1 MSGAEY
7 DHNNIFAKIIRGEIP
22 CHKIFETEHSLA
34 ILDAFPVTEGH
45 ALLLPKVEGYA
56 TMEAMPADVAAAFLA
71 DLPKLAK
78 AVKEGTGAD
87 GLNICQNNGKCSG
100 QEVPHVHVHVIPR
113 YTNDTLGL
121 KFPASAKEM
130 ITPEEAEKLA
140 GQKCVFFGSIKW
152 AVIDSRMEAFS
163 GVNAGGIDRRAVEA
177 QRKRV
182 EELRKLRASRVRSSA
197 LAESHNAS
205 SSYIDRRI
213 QEILKE
219 TLTIDEQLASLEN
232 FDISAAKG
240 NSKTTPEGA
249 SRVKAL
255 IFRKPKLET
264 VTSQS
269 VVRIDSERTSGM
281 TSLGDGLSAQKGP
294 ADIIDSYEKS
304 TQCENSYRTDER
316 GAVSA
321 EVDVA
326 TEQEP
331 QLMSSR
337 PQRRRSSV
345 RNPIFPRRGST
356 ALDKMRAA
364 VRAGNQDNRG
374 IPSAPARADLVIL
387 TEEEKE
393 NICKQ
398 RDFEEFLQRAS
409 KIVEKAIGI
418 SDLPGSMDID
428 PFIDYA
434 TEEHVGKSAAAGGE
448 SVPLRATDRVF
459 ARFGEEGRLGEI
471 TDVRWH
477 SGVPELFIA
486 AGGAGSWQRNK
497 LNGESPAVSVWSL
510 AMPKR
515 PEFLLRSHTAVVTAM
530 SDKFNPTIYL
540 GGSVSGSVLIWDTR
554 AKFSPV
560 QWSPTVGGLG
570 GSHEPYSGSPSL
582 VSPMHTQAICGME
595 IVGTRNAHHVTTV
608 SSEGKVCL
616 WSTAQLSE
624 PHHSVLLR
632 DSDQKDYSI
641 SAVAFSDT
649 DANLITLG
657 THDGHVVRARL
668 DSTTGNSTPWQ
679 VTKASLLAHDGMVTA
694 LDCHPLRDIRAT
706 QKPTVRRGFDDLLA
720 SGSVDW
726 TAKLWNMAGVDEN
739 NKIGDRER
747 TSGTADLSSILGI
760 SETPPAPA
768 SATVDAFK
776 DTVTDVQWH
785 PHHPAVLAAS
795 TVEGLHICNFNCN
808 TESPILSIRTP
819 GSAPQRIAWS
829 ADGRF
834 LLAGDAEGRVT
845 LYEADRSVYQPRSE
859 EWTRFE
865 GRLWTEEETTADEL

>member
-706 QKPTVRRGFDDLLA
+706 QKPTGRVRHL
-720 SGSVDW
+720 
-726 TAKLWNMAGVDEN
+726 
-739 NKIGDRER
+739 
-747 TSGTADLSSILGI
+747 
-760 SETPPAPA
+760 PPLP
-768 SATVDAFK
+768 T
-776 DTVTDVQWH
+776 
-785 PHHPAVLAAS
+785 
-795 TVEGLHICNFNCN
+795 
-808 TESPILSIRTP
+808 
-819 GSAPQRIAWS
+819 RIA
-829 ADGRF
+829 
-834 LLAGDAEGRVT
+834 VN
-845 LYEADRSVYQPRSE
+845 
-859 EWTRFE
+859 
-865 GRLWTEEETTADEL
+865 RLNKHIN

>member
-1 MSGAEY
+1 
-7 DHNNIFAKIIRGEIP
+7 
-22 CHKIFETEHSLA
+22 
-34 ILDAFPVTEGH
+34 
-45 ALLLPKVEGYA
+45 
-56 TMEAMPADVAAAFLA
+56 
-71 DLPKLAK
+71 
-78 AVKEGTGAD
+78 
-87 GLNICQNNGKCSG
+87 
-100 QEVPHVHVHVIPR
+100 
-113 YTNDTLGL
+113 
-121 KFPASAKEM
+121 
-130 ITPEEAEKLA
+130 
-140 GQKCVFFGSIKW
+140 
-152 AVIDSRMEAFS
+152 MEAFS
-163 GVNAGGIDRRAVEA
+163 GVNAGGIDRRTVEA

-182 EELRKLRASRVRSSA
+182 EELRKLRASR
-197 LAESHNAS
+197 
-205 SSYIDRRI
+205 
-213 QEILKE
+213 ILKE

-232 FDISAAKG
+232 FDTSATKG

-316 GAVSA
+316 GGAVSA

-326 TEQEP
+326 TDQEP

-364 VRAGNQDNRG
+364 VRAATQDNHE

-497 LNGESPAVSVWSL
+497 LNGE
-510 AMPKR
+510 
-515 PEFLLRSHTAVVTAM
+515 
-530 SDKFNPTIYL
+530 
-540 GGSVSGSVLIWDTR
+540 
-554 AKFSPV
+554 
-560 QWSPTVGGLG
+560 
-570 GSHEPYSGSPSL
+570 
-582 VSPMHTQAICGME
+582 
-595 IVGTRNAHHVTTV
+595 
-608 SSEGKVCL
+608 VC
-616 WSTAQLSE
+616 
-624 PHHSVLLR
+624 R
-632 DSDQKDYSI
+632 K
-641 SAVAFSDT
+641 
-649 DANLITLG
+649 
-657 THDGHVVRARL
+657 
-668 DSTTGNSTPWQ
+668 
-679 VTKASLLAHDGMVTA
+679 
-694 LDCHPLRDIRAT
+694 
-706 QKPTVRRGFDDLLA
+706 
-720 SGSVDW
+720 
-726 TAKLWNMAGVDEN
+726 
-739 NKIGDRER
+739 
-747 TSGTADLSSILGI
+747 
-760 SETPPAPA
+760 
-768 SATVDAFK
+768 
-776 DTVTDVQWH
+776 
-785 PHHPAVLAAS
+785 
-795 TVEGLHICNFNCN
+795 
-808 TESPILSIRTP
+808 
-819 GSAPQRIAWS
+819 
-829 ADGRF
+829 
-834 LLAGDAEGRVT
+834 
-845 LYEADRSVYQPRSE
+845 
-859 EWTRFE
+859 
-865 GRLWTEEETTADEL
+865 